1 MLFYCSG
8 FLYIGGTMARR
19 DFDAYYNKIASQ
31 LFELDKVFKELA
43 EEADAGMVEP
53 ERLEQV
59 KKTIEPIKNSYQTL
73 CYIKYLLDMP
83 ARKNKRSR
91 FSKQNKKLLND
102 SRGSH
107 SKDVIDRND
116 QILKGLKNERPTT

>member
-1 MLFYCSG
+1 
-8 FLYIGGTMARR
+8 MARR

-43 EEADAGMVEP
+43 AEADAGMVEP

-73 CYIKYLLDMP
+73 SYIKYLLDMP
-83 ARKNKRSR
+83 ARKTKISR
-91 FSKQNKKLLND
+91 FARQNKKLLNA
-102 SRGSH
+102 SKGSQ
-107 SKDVIDRND
+107 SKDVVERND
-116 QILKGLKNERPTT
+116 KILRGLKK